1 MRNYILLFLLFA
13 SFVFGQ
19 ETNSLVLKI
28 RENQALMKSNM
39 SEGFKE
45 LLVLEKKHKRKKIL
59 KQNLKF

>member
-28 RENQALMKSNM
+28 RENQALKNNM

-45 LLVLEKKHKRKKIL
+45 LLVLEKIAQKKKTL

>member
-28 RENQALMKSNM
+28 RENQALMKNNIERRFQRIIGLRENSTK
-39 SEGFKE
+39 G
-45 LLVLEKKHKRKKIL
+45 KKH
-59 KQNLKF
+59 

>member
-28 RENQALMKSNM
+28 HENQALMKSDMN
-39 SEGFKE
+39 EGFKE
-45 LLVLEKKHKRKKIL
+45 LLVLEKIAQK
-59 KQNLKF
+59 

>member
-45 LLVLEKKHKRKKIL
+45 LLVLEKIAQKEKTL
-59 KQNLKF
+59 KQSLKF

>member
-28 RENQALMKSNM
+28 RENQALMKNNM

-45 LLVLEKKHKRKKIL
+45 LLALEKIAQKEKTLKQIL
-59 KQNLKF
+59 KF